1 MYKALV
7 LPSFVVLAVAGPT
20 VQAADSAA
28 GASATSGAAL
38 ELTIGTVKDQ
48 VESAAVRALVKYGDR
63 VSEDDRLSNAAKP
76 VFFEVTRKVQFDV
89 TDKGAFGGVALR
101 YGAKAYKV
109 PFRER
114 VLPNGK
120 TALVSDS
127 DGWMHVFPVTVGVDA
142 DRNFKNRDIL
152 LEGGYVPFKGD
163 SGTSCFKLGGNPA
176 VGFSGQLGHRTRDPA
191 TAKPDEKSTLKR
203 VKLEVLADFK
213 LGCFRRKNSSASA
226 SDGGVADEDSLLA
239 MFAKDLSEVRILVE
253 GRAWRDFDLKDN
265 FKYASL
271 TVRVPVGKG
280 MFMDFK
286 REVGS
291 EAPTFAKGS
300 QFGAYL
306 TVQF

>member
-1 MYKALV
+1 MYKPIV
-7 LPSFVVLAVAGPT
+7 LLSFVVLAVCGHAIH
-20 VQAADSAA
+20 AAETAT
-28 GASATSGAAL
+28 GASATSAMGL
-38 ELTIGTVKDQ
+38 ELTLGTVKDQ

-63 VSEDDRLSNAAKP
+63 VSEDDRLSNASKP

-109 PFRER
+109 PFGER
-114 VLPNGK
+114 MLPNGR

-127 DGWMHVFPVTVGVDA
+127 NGWMHVFPVTVGVDA
-142 DRNFKNRDIL
+142 DRNFKNLDVL
-152 LEGGYVPFKGD
+152 LEAGYVPFKGD
-163 SGTSCFKLGGNPA
+163 SGASCFKLGGNPA
-176 VGFSGQLGHRTRDPA
+176 VGLSGQLGHRNRDPA

-213 LGCFRRKNSSASA
+213 LGCFRSKSPNA
-226 SDGGVADEDSLLA
+226 SDGGVAEEDSLLT
-239 MFAKDLSEVRILVE
+239 MFAKDLYEVRILVE

-265 FKYASL
+265 FRYAAL